1 MARVVETVAAD
12 YPDAVR
18 WEVVITKKLEGALRH
33 GELSR
38 LLGRPAPVPSIIID
52 GELAFETIPG
62 VEELQAHLERCLANA
77 DGDDGSNAMK

>member
-18 WEVVITKKLEGALRH
+18 WEVVITKKIEGALRH

-38 LLGRPAPVPSIIID
+38 QLGRPAPVPSIIID

-62 VEELQAHLERCLANA
+62 TEELRARLERYLAKT
-77 DGDDGSNAMK
+77 DGDDGSNEMK

>member
-18 WEVVITKKLEGALRH
+18 WEVVITKKIEGALRH

-38 LLGRPAPVPSIIID
+38 HLGRPAPVPSIIID

-62 VEELQAHLERCLANA
+62 TEELKARLDQCLAKTG
-77 DGDDGSNAMK
+77 GDAESIG